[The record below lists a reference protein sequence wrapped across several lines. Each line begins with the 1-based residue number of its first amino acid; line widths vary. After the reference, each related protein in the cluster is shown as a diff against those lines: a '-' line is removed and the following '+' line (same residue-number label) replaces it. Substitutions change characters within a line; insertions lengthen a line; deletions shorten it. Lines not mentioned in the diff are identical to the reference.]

1 MNKEAGLMRQR
12 RIKLAF
18 FFRVFYSKI
27 TIESSALSQQKEGY
41 HVITRT
47 IRPD

>member
-1 MNKEAGLMRQR
+1 MPQR

-18 FFRVFYSKI
+18 FFRVFYSKV
-27 TIESSALSQQKEGY
+27 TIESSTLSQQKEGY

-47 IRPD
+47 TGPD